1 MYSRRGVS
9 TRIRPASSKARP
21 TWRRIVAALWP
32 YLGRA
37 HLSHREPRRREGS
50 QARAHL
56 RFVKNFAGLPFFF
69 MEERAACCD
78 FMPCDAFGILAIR
91 WCGPLRPAFTYH
103 PTIEHDH
110 KRKGRFVLGR
120 SCRCGHHLLVY
131 LQADALHLTMDQV
144 ITDRSTPAA
153 DAPAKQPSTPLRTR
167 NCIRADVFCSYAFS
181 TALPLSATLIS

>member
-1 MYSRRGVS
+1 MVGWYVNAGRNGPHHRIAKMPNASHGMKSNPGLFTGDDFLLCQHSPVRGCLCPM
-9 TRIRPASSKARP
+9 I
-21 TWRRIVAALWP
+21 
-32 YLGRA
+32 
-37 HLSHREPRRREGS
+37 EPVNTPG
-50 QARAHL
+50 
-56 RFVKNFAGLPFFF
+56 F
-69 MEERAACCD
+69 D

-110 KRKGRFVLGR
+110 KRKGRFVLGC

-153 DAPAKQPSTPLRTR
+153 SQQCGFLVGTGLGRGVTEPL
-167 NCIRADVFCSYAFS
+167 
-181 TALPLSATLIS
+181 L